1 MSARESIL
9 GRIRAL
15 NIPDQPLPA
24 MPVTPPFGDLS
35 AFLMKSFEKN
45 LCTVLEATAETLDA
59 VIRAAHPQAG
69 EIYSTVLGVTGNIL
83 YDPSVG
89 PAMLGNLDLAVVR
102 AEFAVAENGAL
113 WIGRDDLQVPAACF
127 IGSALAVVL
136 DRSQVVADMHA
147 AYERVKFDRPFGV
160 FIAGP
165 SRTADIEQSLV
176 IGAHGPLS
184 MTVVLV

>member
-1 MSARESIL
+1 MSARDSIL

-15 NIPDQPLPA
+15 NLPEQPLPV
-24 MPVTPPFGDLS
+24 MPSTLPSGDCS
-35 AFLMKSFEKN
+35 ALLMKAFERN
-45 LCTVLEATAETLDA
+45 LCTVVDATPETLEA
-59 VIRAAHPQAG
+59 VIRSAHPQAV
-69 EIYSTVLGVTGNIL
+69 EIYSTVSGFSSTIH

-113 WIGRDDLQVPAACF
+113 WIGREDLQVPVACF